1 VDLAS
6 ERIGH
11 RGIRFLTVRKLRGG
25 GFPSGQH
32 AYRLSSSSLH
42 LFPRLADARI
52 EASYGLGDV
61 RVSSGIPALDDLLA
75 RILARRVNTYRRP
88 IGLGGCSST
97 ALPILGWRR
106 LTRRGSASSSTRSFS
121 VSQD

>member
-1 VDLAS
+1 MIPVASLWVGEYEESEVGSLPEFAVADAILDLAI

-11 RGIRFLTVRKLRGG
+11 RGIRFLTVRKLRGS

-32 AYRLSSSSLH
+32 AYRLSSSGLH

-61 RVSSGIPALDDLLA
+61 AGF
-75 RILARRVNTYRRP
+75 
-88 IGLGGCSST
+88 IGHPGPG
-97 ALPILGWRR
+97 
-106 LTRRGSASSSTRSFS
+106 
-121 VSQD
+121 